1 MSAVLTAQSQADLDN
16 SSNPQEKSQQEETL
30 MSQAPKAISS
40 VRLKR
45 QITVKTLVTDDF
57 RKRAQHELNE
67 ESKLADTQLQQLE
80 AQYQYSL
87 QQLDQLAKQGQNVQ
101 KQLLQLNDEAQQKR
115 NQLASV
121 KIQVANQIAN
131 LDKVPNGEYIVTGIL
146 ESDVEVF
153 AGDNLYEKLGQAEM
167 LVEDGIVK
175 SITG

>member
-1 MSAVLTAQSQADLDN
+1 MTPSMALEKEATQMAQNNL
-16 SSNPQEKSQQEETL
+16 
-30 MSQAPKAISS
+30 SS

-57 RKRAQHELNE
+57 RKKAIQELDE
-67 ESKLADTQLQQLE
+67 ESKVIDTQLQQLE

-121 KIQVANQIAN
+121 KMQVASQIAN
-131 LDKVPNGEYIVTGIL
+131 LDKVPNGEYIITGIM
-146 ESDVEVF
+146 ESDVEI
-153 AGDNLYEKLGQAEM
+153 ATGDNLYEKLGQAEM

-175 SITG
+175 SISG